1 MRQDNESLRSVFESL
16 AVFYG
21 KKLGRTL
28 VRQASQCR
36 QCGIPSPNAMLSKM
50 RQRVTPR
57 PLNIAGVELQ
67 RVDDSG

>member
-1 MRQDNESLRSVFESL
+1 MCQDNESPRSVFESL

-28 VRQASQCR
+28 VRQPSQSGQR
-36 QCGIPSPNAMLSKM
+36 GIQSPNAMLSKM

-57 PLNIAGVELQ
+57 PLYIAGVKLQ